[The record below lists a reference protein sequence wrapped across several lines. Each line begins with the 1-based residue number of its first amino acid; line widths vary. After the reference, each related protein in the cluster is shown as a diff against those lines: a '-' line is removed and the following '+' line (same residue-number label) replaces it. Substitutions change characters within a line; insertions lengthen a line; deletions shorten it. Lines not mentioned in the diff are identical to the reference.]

1 MRKTIIVAGLF
12 LLLLVPAVALAQ
24 DTIVELVFSAGGS
37 QVSITDSFTSTA
49 AVSVEV
55 NGTRYLMKVPISVNI
70 DSTLPLTSSL
80 VTVENMAR
88 VGSMGI
94 EITGIQEATEEI
106 EVVLPGPFEDREE
119 DFEPS
124 VDGNK
129 IVVVNFNITNLGVE
143 EDSLGSYA
151 AQGVDDTGRLFDEEK
166 LECEYVNPGE
176 TGRCVMIFDVDQAV
190 DIVAL
195 DIELPDHRQIPI
207 PPPSE

>member
-1 MRKTIIVAGLF
+1 MRKSIIVAGLF

-37 QVSITDSFTSTA
+37 QVNITDTFTTTA

-55 NGTRYLMKVPISVNI
+55 NGTQYLMKVPITVDI

-80 VTVENMAR
+80 VTVENTAR

-94 EITGIQEATEEI
+94 EITGIQEATEGI
-106 EVVLPGPFEDREE
+106 EVVVPGRYEDREE
-119 DFEPS
+119 EFEPS
-124 VDGNK
+124 ADGNK
-129 IVVVNFNITNLGVE
+129 IVVVSFNITNLGVE
-143 EDSLGSYA
+143 EDTLSSYSV
-151 AQGVDDTGRLFDEEK
+151 QGVDDTGRLFDEEG
-166 LECEYVNPGE
+166 LECDYVNPGE
-176 TGRCVMIFDVDQAV
+176 TGRCVMILDVDQAV